1 VAGADRPSRGTGKG
15 TRKKKVAGK
24 AGKHITGRPVRL
36 AHLVTGTDR
45 QQRRERNV
53 QAAAVEATQRV
64 APSADLARPSQE
76 KSAPFGKNRNVL
88 CLPNPE
94 WLPHVLTISGPR
106 EVVADF
112 RLAAAGAG
120 TIPWVNDY
128 DRLEEDWVNA
138 MLTPPP
144 SERGI
149 SLEGARILAHQL
161 RERVELQDAQA
172 AQAAYGKK
180 SCPFDL
186 NALLPVPDRILHKGP
201 DDPDAIAWLWE
212 NWGTTWAL
220 RGVEEIAPDSGFS
233 FPADHDALSV
243 RFWSADWT
251 PWRALASARG
261 RWPANSFHMSVRA
274 IAE

>member
-76 KSAPFGKNRNVL
+76 KSAPF
-88 CLPNPE
+88 
-94 WLPHVLTISGPR
+94 
-106 EVVADF
+106 
-112 RLAAAGAG
+112 G